1 MFPKIGIIIIH
12 TIVWL
17 YGVNFSAYAQDI
29 ELPQPQKNGGMPL
42 MEAINNR
49 KSIRDF
55 SNKEIPIQVL
65 SDLLW
70 AANGYNRPQEQMR
83 TVPTAGNCQ
92 NMSVYVANADGLY
105 LYDATNHSL
114 KLILNEDIRAET
126 GLQSFVK
133 DVPVNLVYVADLS
146 KLLSMMPGVSEN
158 IVEFYSSA
166 HAGFIG
172 QNVYLFCASFGL
184 GAVVRGQINT
194 DALKTTMKLEADQ
207 KIILMQSIGYPAETT
222 QINMKY
228 NDPDNYSL
236 SQNYPNP
243 FNPTT
248 TIEYILPEQA
258 HVRLDIFN
266 INGEKVLSLVDSQQD
281 AGFYTVKWDGRDD
294 MGRSVSDGVFICRFY
309 AGNYNRAIRMLL
321 LK

>member
-17 YGVNFSAYAQDI
+17 YVVNFSAYAQDI

-42 MEAINNR
+42 MEAIKNR

-70 AANGYNRPQEQMR
+70 AACGYNRPQEKKI
-83 TVPTAGNCQ
+83 TVPSAGNCQ
-92 NMSVYVANADGLY
+92 NISVYVAKADGLY

-114 KLILNEDIRAET
+114 KLILNEDIREVTAQ
-126 GLQSFVK
+126 LQSFEK
-133 DVPVNLVYVADLS
+133 EVPVDLVYVADLS
-146 KLLSMMPGVSEN
+146 ILLSMMPGESRNTAEY
-158 IVEFYSSA
+158 YSMA
-166 HAGFIG
+166 HTGFIG

-184 GAVVRGQINT
+184 GTVVHGLRNT

-207 KIILMQSIGYPAETT
+207 EIMLMQAIGYPAESS

-243 FNPTT
+243 FNPSTKISYVIGKKSYVT
-248 TIEYILPEQA
+248 LKIY
-258 HVRLDIFN
+258 D
-266 INGEKVLSLVDSQQD
+266 VLGMELESLVNEIQQPNIYSIEFD
-281 AGFYTVKWDGRDD
+281 ASGFSSGLY
-294 MGRSVSDGVFICRFY
+294 FY
-309 AGNYNRAIRMLL
+309 KLQVGNEFVEIKKMLL
-321 LK
+321 IR

>member
-17 YGVNFSAYAQDI
+17 YVVNFSAYAQDI

-42 MEAINNR
+42 MEAIKNR

-70 AANGYNRPQEQMR
+70 AANGYNRPQEKKR
-83 TVPTAGNCQ
+83 TVPTGWNIQ
-92 NMSVYVANADGLY
+92 NMSVYVANADALY

-114 KLILNEDIRAET
+114 ILILNEDIRAVT
-126 GLQSFVK
+126 GQQSFVK

-146 KLLSMMPGVSEN
+146 MKPEVSEN
-158 IVEFYSSA
+158 IVEYYSMA

-184 GAVVRGQINT
+184 GTVVRGQINT

-207 KIILMQSIGYPAETT
+207 EIMLMQSIGYPAESS

-243 FNPTT
+243 FNPSTT
-248 TIEYILPEQA
+248 LKYALKEDRYVKLNIYNMLGQRVKTLVNVFQSAGYKQVIWNGTNENGVKVPSGLYIYRIEA
-258 HVRLDIFN
+258 GDF
-266 INGEKVLSLVDSQQD
+266 VD
-281 AGFYTVKWDGRDD
+281 TKK
-294 MGRSVSDGVFICRFY
+294 
-309 AGNYNRAIRMLL
+309 MLL